1 MLKRLTR
8 HGNSFALVIDK
19 AILELL
25 RITPKTPLD
34 VSTDGRTLVVSPMSE
49 AKKRRRFNAAL
60 EKINQRYGDV
70 LTRLAE

>member
-1 MLKRLTR
+1 
-8 HGNSFALVIDK
+8 VIDK

-34 VSTDGRTLVVSPMSE
+34 ISTDGRTLVVSPVSE
-49 AKKRRRFNAAL
+49 AKKRKRFNTAL

-70 LTRLAE
+70 LKRLAA

>member
-1 MLKRLTR
+1 MLKRLTK

-34 VSTDGRTLVVSPMSE
+34 ISTDGRTLVVSPVSE
-49 AKKRRRFNAAL
+49 AKKRKRFNTAL

-70 LTRLAE
+70 LKRLAA

>member
-1 MLKRLTR
+1 MLKRLTK

-34 VSTDGRTLVVSPMSE
+34 ISTDGRTLVVSPVSE
-49 AKKRRRFNAAL
+49 AKKRKRFNTAL

-70 LTRLAE
+70 LKRLAE